1 MGELELVGLHE
12 DGEHLV
18 LSAADGQKYRLRI
31 DEALRAAVRR
41 DRPQLEQ
48 LRVEQAGGL
57 PPREIQ
63 ARIRAGATAEVL
75 AEETGLPIE
84 HVRRFEGA
92 VVDERAFVAGQARG
106 TRIGREPS
114 APSLGDLVTDRLGAR
129 GVDLETLAWDTYRQ
143 GSEPWTVVAR
153 FRVGDEA
160 REAQWSFDPQRQ
172 TLHALEDEARW
183 LSETEIVDE
192 PIPRRHLAA
201 VRDMVYDVEADGAIR
216 PVLAAV
222 DVAGSKPPEAAEPGK
237 PNDATATL
245 LADLHQKRGVRQQLV
260 ELDDDDDDF
269 EGFGPQQLF
278 DIEASGHPSFGDPPA
293 AHPAHSRP
301 EEAVDATVLPLR
313 SPIPG
318 AEPAAEAEPAV
329 KAEPAAPVT
338 HRTSRKQRASVP
350 SWDEIVFGAKPE

>member
-143 GSEPWTVVAR
+143 G
-153 FRVGDEA
+153 
-160 REAQWSFDPQRQ
+160 
-172 TLHALEDEARW
+172 
-183 LSETEIVDE
+183 
-192 PIPRRHLAA
+192 
-201 VRDMVYDVEADGAIR
+201 
-216 PVLAAV
+216 
-222 DVAGSKPPEAAEPGK
+222 
-237 PNDATATL
+237 N
-245 LADLHQKRGVRQQLV
+245 
-260 ELDDDDDDF
+260 
-269 EGFGPQQLF
+269 
-278 DIEASGHPSFGDPPA
+278 
-293 AHPAHSRP
+293 
-301 EEAVDATVLPLR
+301 
-313 SPIPG
+313 
-318 AEPAAEAEPAV
+318 
-329 KAEPAAPVT
+329 
-338 HRTSRKQRASVP
+338 
-350 SWDEIVFGAKPE
+350 

>member
-1 MGELELVGLHE
+1 MGELELVGLHD

-18 LSAADGQKYRLRI
+18 LSTADGQTYRLLI
-31 DEALRAAVRR
+31 DEPLRAAVRR

-48 LRVEQAGGL
+48 LRVEQSGAL

-63 ARIRAGATAEVL
+63 ARIRAGATAQSL
-75 AEETGLPIE
+75 ADETGLPIE
-84 HVRRFEGA
+84 LVRRFEGA
-92 VVDERAFVAGQARG
+92 VLDERAFVAGQARS
-106 TRIGREPS
+106 TRIGRESS
-114 APSLGDLVTDRLGAR
+114 APTLGDLVTDRLGAR
-129 GVDLETLAWDTYRQ
+129 GVDLETLDWDAYRV
-143 GSEPWTVVAR
+143 GSGPWTVTAR
-153 FRVGDEA
+153 FQVDEDS

-172 TLHALEDEARW
+172 ALHALEDEARW

-222 DVAGSKPPEAAEPGK
+222 DRAGTTSSEPTEPVKPD
-237 PNDATATL
+237 DATATL
-245 LADLHQKRGVRQQLV
+245 LADLNQKRGVRQALA
-260 ELDDDDDDF
+260 ELDDDDEEF

-278 DIEASGHPSFGDPPA
+278 DIEKSDHPGFGEPPA

-301 EEAVDATVLPLR
+301 EEAVDATVLSLR
-313 SPIPG
+313 SPTPSPD
-318 AEPAAEAEPAV
+318 AAMSSPSEPAPA
-329 KAEPAAPVT
+329 PT
-338 HRTSRKQRASVP
+338 HRASRKQRASVP